1 MDNHYKFEESKE
13 VITPALVYY
22 LDIIKENIKK
32 AVDLAGGPGYLW
44 PHVKT
49 HKMAQM
55 VRLQMEAGITRFKCA
70 TIAEAE
76 MAAGCGAGHVLVAYP
91 LVGPNISRFIQ
102 LMQAYPKVCFWAV
115 GDNEDQIRALGQLC
129 SEAGLRANVLV
140 DVNLGMDRTGV
151 PVKDT
156 EAFFMDCAL
165 MDGVSMMGLHCYDGH
180 RTEHDFTQRKKEA
193 DTSAAQIKDICRNL
207 CEKGYSCKT
216 LVLGG
221 SPPCHAMWI
230 FPGQGM
236 RCIFPPAPISST
248 TMDIQ

>member
-1 MDNHYKFEESKE
+1 MDNHYKFEESKD

-76 MAAGCGAGHVLVAYP
+76 MAASCGAAHVLVAYP

-102 LMQAYPKVCFWAV
+102 LMQTYPQVCFWAV
-115 GDNEDQIRALGQLC
+115 GDNEGQVRALGQQC
-129 SEAGLRANVLV
+129 SKAGLRANVLV
-140 DVNLGMDRTGV
+140 DVNLGTAPAYRFRIQV
-151 PVKDT
+151 HSSWS
-156 EAFFMDCAL
+156 AL
-165 MDGVSMMGLHCYDGH
+165 
-180 RTEHDFTQRKKEA
+180 
-193 DTSAAQIKDICRNL
+193 
-207 CEKGYSCKT
+207 
-216 LVLGG
+216 
-221 SPPCHAMWI
+221 
-230 FPGQGM
+230 
-236 RCIFPPAPISST
+236 
-248 TMDIQ
+248 

>member
-156 EAFFMDCAL
+156 EEFFMDCAL

-193 DTSAAQIKDICRNL
+193 DTSAAQIRDICRNL
-207 CEKGYSCKT
+207 CEKG
-216 LVLGG
+216 
-221 SPPCHAMWI
+221 
-230 FPGQGM
+230 
-236 RCIFPPAPISST
+236 
-248 TMDIQ
+248 